1 MGTSEVITEINK
13 PTEETKRK
21 ERLRIAAEKLYDDYV
36 NDVELTIFTTA
47 LASEPFITDYQKEHE
62 TN

>member
-1 MGTSEVITEINK
+1 MGTSEIIKQRKLQKETEKKEQLSITAEI
-13 PTEETKRK
+13 
-21 ERLRIAAEKLYDDYV
+21 LYDDYV

-47 LASEPFITDYQKEHE
+47 LASEPFITDYWKEHE